1 MRGDVC
7 RSEQKRGGGEMK
19 TTPNKMKTQK
29 KKGRRGRKGTR
40 EGSWGKMCKL
50 LVLSNEHE
58 KKEEEGK
65 VEWWHALDAHLNSV
79 ITNQEHVQMVV
90 WGPIL
95 ARSG

>member
-1 MRGDVC
+1 
-7 RSEQKRGGGEMK
+7 
-19 TTPNKMKTQK
+19 
-29 KKGRRGRKGTR
+29 
-40 EGSWGKMCKL
+40 MCKL